1 MKLKATLVIAG
12 LLLSAVY
19 RNVDAQTDILQAG
32 NLESETGWSTSF
44 LNTPGGSEPTVDWNY
59 TTDTPTAGQ
68 GGNLHVSGLSNNSTV
83 QYAIYQ
89 KVHLSADSLYSFDG
103 AFKAIAMNNSWC
115 EVYLGTAPVDG
126 EDYGDPNFKLTAFGT
141 WAEPAQTDGVF
152 SKDAGVYESFAP
164 DTSGTYYLVL
174 KMGSTSWDGTD
185 QSFEIMVDELSLTRE
200 RVKPFV
206 AFTSDIL
213 TGYAP
218 LTVQFTNESKFGV
231 SYSWDFGDGTAAV
244 TDENPG
250 HIFNTPGTY
259 TVTFTVTNE
268 IGDSVLTK
276 ENLISVDS
284 PVQLTGG
291 GVIAGGNLEDASKW
305 NTSFLNTPA
314 GSEPTVTWNYTTDT
328 PAAGQGGCLYVSGN
342 SKNNTVQYAIYQQ
355 VHLSADSVYNF
366 DGAFRDLTSS
376 LNQFWCEVY
385 IGAEPVDGLDY
396 GDGNTKIAQ
405 FSTWDGGCSGI
416 GVNGT
421 FSSNGCTYGGYTPDI
436 TGDYFLVIKLGTTDW
451 EGKDMPFTVAL
462 DEVSLTGVRTKPY
475 TRFSSENPLGFAPLD
490 VNFTNNSLFATSY
503 SWDFGDGSAASTE
516 ENPVH
521 TYDTPGTY
529 TVTLTAT
536 NEMGDSAIAKADFVK
551 VNERPQLPAGEK
563 LYGGNME
570 DPNLWN
576 ITHLN
581 ETSSTTAIWN
591 YTADTAQYGA
601 GGSLYL
607 SGTAK
612 DNQSLYCIWQKVEL
626 NKDSIYHFDAA
637 FKALTETKN
646 FWAQVYIGT
655 VPPVDGEDYGA
666 DSIMLVQFLTW
677 AECTGSLVDGT
688 FQNDGCIQIGDYV
701 PDTTGTYYFAIKVG
715 CNGNDNGNP
724 VNFEVLIDE
733 VTLQEA
739 TNVPKPSAD
748 FFTDVTE
755 GDAPLTV
762 YFTDLSENAT
772 SWAWDFGDGTTSTE
786 QHPSH
791 TYSTAGTYTV
801 TLVATNQGFND
812 TITVE
817 DIINVTGSTAAG
829 LSKNENVKVFPN
841 PSSGEVNIVLPD
853 NFTGTLSVCNIL
865 GKEVYREELQG
876 DRQTVTTEIKEH
888 GLYFIRL
895 ISDEIQYTSKIVVKQ
910 W

>member
-19 RNVDAQTDILQAG
+19 RNLDAQTDILQAG
-32 NLESETGWSTSF
+32 NLESEAGWSTSY
-44 LNTPGGSEPTVDWNY
+44 LNTPDGSEPTVDWNY
-59 TTDTPTAGQ
+59 TTDAPTAGQ

-89 KVHLSADSLYSFDG
+89 KVHLSADSMYSFDG

-126 EDYGDPNFKLTAFGT
+126 EDYGGTNFRLTDFGFWST
-141 WAEPAQTDGVF
+141 PAKNDGVF
-152 SKDAGVYESFAP
+152 SQDAGSYKSFAP
-164 DTSGTYYLVL
+164 DTTGTYYLVV

-185 QSFEIMVDELSLTRE
+185 QAFETIVDELTLTKE
-200 RVKPFV
+200 RVAPQV
-206 AFTSDIL
+206 AFSSNIL
-213 TGYAP
+213 SGYVP
-218 LTVQFTNESKFGV
+218 LTVQFTNKSKFGV

-244 TDENPG
+244 TDENPQ
-250 HIFNTPGTY
+250 HVYADAGTY
-259 TVTFTVTNE
+259 TVSLTVTNE
-268 IGDSVLTK
+268 IGENVLTK
-276 ENLISVDS
+276 DNLITVD
-284 PVQLTGG
+284 PPEKLTGG
-291 GVIAGGNLEDASKW
+291 GILAGGNLEDEGMW

-328 PAAGQGGCLYVSGN
+328 PAAGQGGCLYVNGESNN
-342 SKNNTVQYAIYQQ
+342 STVQYAIYQQ

-366 DGAFRDLTSS
+366 NGAFRDLTSG

-385 IGAEPVDGLDY
+385 IGAEPIDGLDY
-396 GDGNTKIAQ
+396 GEGNAKIAQ
-405 FSTWDGGCSGI
+405 FNTWDGGCTGI
-416 GVNGT
+416 GVDGT
-421 FSSNGCTYGGYTPDI
+421 FMSNGCTYGGYTPEMS
-436 TGDYFLVIKLGTTDW
+436 GDYFLVIKIGTYA
-451 EGKDMPFTVAL
+451 GAGQIMPFVVAL
-462 DEVSLTGVRTKPY
+462 DEVSLTKVRTKPY
-475 TRFSSENPLGFAPLD
+475 TRFSSANPVGFAPLE
-490 VNFTNNSLFATSY
+490 VTFSNNSLFGTSY

-521 TYDTPGTY
+521 TYDTPGAY

-536 NEMGDSAIAKADFVK
+536 NEMGDSTIAKTDFVK
-551 VNERPQLPAGEK
+551 VNERPELPAGEM

-591 YTADTAQYGA
+591 YTDDTPQFGE

-607 SGTAK
+607 NGTAK

-626 NKDSIYHFDAA
+626 HADSVYHFDAA

-655 VPPVDGEDYGA
+655 VPPADGEDYGA

-701 PDTTGTYYFAIKVG
+701 PETTGTYYFAIKVG
-715 CNGNDNGNP
+715 CNGNDNGNA
-724 VNFEVLIDE
+724 VNFEILIDE

-772 SWAWDFGDGTTSTE
+772 SWTWDFGDGTTSTD

-791 TYSTAGTYTV
+791 TYDAAGTYTV
-801 TLVATNQGFND
+801 TLVATNQGIND
-812 TITVE
+812 TLTQENLIS
-817 DIINVTGSTAAG
+817 VTGTTAAD
-829 LSKNENVKVFPN
+829 LNNRNNIKVYPN
-841 PSSGEVNIVLPD
+841 PSSGKVNITLPD
-853 NFTGTLSVCNIL
+853 KFIGTLSVCNIL
-865 GKEVYREELQG
+865 GKEVYRTEIKG
-876 DRQTVTTEIKEH
+876 DRQIVTTEIKEH
-888 GLYFIRL
+888 GVYFIRL
-895 ISDEIQYTSKIVVKQ
+895 ISDAIQYTNKIVVK
-910 W
+910 